1 MKPHNQ
7 PLELLP
13 LPPKSLYG
21 RPFFH
26 YMHLSVSL
34 ALWLQRRSAT
44 AMVTGSNPAQRSKGR
59 FCDIGIFLRRGDSTQ
74 RRIFPL
80 LN

>member
-34 ALWLQRRSAT
+34 ALWLQRRSAIP
-44 AMVTGSNPAQRSKGR
+44 MVTGSNPAHRNKGR

-74 RRIFPL
+74 RRIFPS

>member
-26 YMHLSVSL
+26 YMHLSVLL
-34 ALWLQRRSAT
+34 ALWLQRRSAIPM
-44 AMVTGSNPAQRSKGR
+44 AVAVIQRNEG
-59 FCDIGIFLRRGDSTQ
+59 FILR
-74 RRIFPL
+74 
-80 LN
+80 